1 MTKIA
6 PLLFITGI
14 FILGFTAPAMAGNGV
29 VTVKSSNSVKKT
41 IDILESTL
49 KKKGIGIIARLD
61 HRANGARVNEDLRP
75 TTILVFGNPRL
86 GTPLMRENQTIGIDL
101 PMKALAWED
110 EKGDVWLSYND
121 PAYLAK
127 RHNIKN
133 NDPIIKK
140 MSGALA
146 KFTAIA
152 TAPQ

>member
-1 MTKIA
+1 MTRVASFFLIVC
-6 PLLFITGI
+6 I

-29 VTVKSSNSVKKT
+29 ITIKSSNSVKKT

-49 KKKGIGIIARLD
+49 TKKGIAIIARLD

-75 TTILVFGNPRL
+75 TIILIFGNPRM

-121 PAYLAK
+121 PSYLAK
-127 RHNIKN
+127 RHSIKN

-146 KFTAIA
+146 KFSAIA